1 MQSYDILKELDF
13 ERLAGSGGELKAIEI
28 ITGHL
33 KAFGLNPLL
42 EEFTLKSF
50 DAGEAEIVCGG
61 KKWEAFPL
69 GLCSDTQ
76 IYGELVYLENLD
88 VLMHKLGAYE
98 GKIVL
103 YFHSSKMISE
113 LVENSGIKAL
123 IGISA
128 PNKNASARSYR
139 QNAPELLPQVMV
151 RYDQA
156 EELMQYLGQEI
167 SFKIDQNLEER
178 IAHNIVVDIPG
189 SGIDRHLTLLG
200 GHYDSVARSHGSCD
214 NAAGSICLLKAAEF
228 FSRHRPKR
236 DLRIVWFSGEELG
249 LLGSTAYMEA
259 HKDELINRLR
269 LIINIDLAGDP
280 IGRNV
285 LMVLGSKELMGY
297 AGGCLREEGIYFQEH
312 LNIYSSDC
320 MPFAAYEIPSINIAR
335 MGGKALYHIHTE
347 DDRAQ
352 YCNQAGIDVVA
363 NAGITLLSR
372 VLNAEIYPVNKEID
386 DSLRDK
392 IEKYLYN
399 SRLLKPEL
407 HWRESYRK

>member
-1 MQSYDILKELDF
+1 
-13 ERLAGSGGELKAIEI
+13 
-28 ITGHL
+28 
-33 KAFGLNPLL
+33 
-42 EEFTLKSF
+42 
-50 DAGEAEIVCGG
+50 
-61 KKWEAFPL
+61 
-69 GLCSDTQ
+69 
-76 IYGELVYLENLD
+76 
-88 VLMHKLGAYE
+88 
-98 GKIVL
+98 
-103 YFHSSKMISE
+103 
-113 LVENSGIKAL
+113 
-123 IGISA
+123 
-128 PNKNASARSYR
+128 
-139 QNAPELLPQVMV
+139 
-151 RYDQA
+151 
-156 EELMQYLGQEI
+156 
-167 SFKIDQNLEER
+167 
-178 IAHNIVVDIPG
+178 
-189 SGIDRHLTLLG
+189 
-200 GHYDSVARSHGSCD
+200 
-214 NAAGSICLLKAAEF
+214 
-228 FSRHRPKR
+228 
-236 DLRIVWFSGEELG
+236 VWFSGEELG

-399 SRLLKPEL
+399 SRLQKPEL